1 MSTTPTHT
9 ADQIAT
15 AVRTWSA
22 GMYTLEAGAE
32 LLIRTGLLT
41 GPWLERDADSGRWW
55 IDSDQITD
63 DTIARYSGGERRVL
77 KIAGSLLGGGAVSLA
92 DELPGLDRAHL
103 ALVLAAMAH
112 AGGSHEHSG
121 GPAPDP
127 EGRWMID
134 GVRHGFPRLG
144 SLFAWPETEQGQG
157 DD

>member
-1 MSTTPTHT
+1 MSTSPTHT
-9 ADQIAT
+9 VAT
-15 AVRTWSA
+15 EVRAWSV
-22 GMYTLEAGAE
+22 GMYALEAGAE
-32 LLIRTGLLT
+32 LLIRTGLLI
-41 GPWLERDADSGRWW
+41 GPWLVRDTDSERWW
-55 IDSDQITD
+55 IDADRITD

-103 ALVLAAMAH
+103 ALVLAAVAH

-144 SLFAWPETEQGQG
+144 SLFAWPADEQERR
-157 DD
+157 

>member
-1 MSTTPTHT
+1 MSTTPHT
-9 ADQIAT
+9 ADQIDAQ
-15 AVRTWSA
+15 VRTWSA
-22 GMYTLEAGAE
+22 GMYSLEAGTE

-41 GPWLERDADSGRWW
+41 GPWLVNDPGSGRWW
-55 IDSDQITD
+55 IDADQITD
-63 DTIARYSGGERRVL
+63 DTIARYSGGERRIL

-92 DELPGLDRAHL
+92 DDLPGLDRSHL
-103 ALVLAAMAH
+103 ALVLAAVAH

-144 SLFAWPETEQGQG
+144 SLFAWPETEQEG